1 LNIVFDLG
9 GVVLHWNPEKLI
21 ATIFEDARD
30 QRLAKSEILH
40 HPDWVALDRGTISE
54 DEAVK
59 RGAGRTGL
67 PQSKI
72 ARFMQ
77 KVPPSLVPVDD
88 SLQLIHSL
96 RQNGNKLYILSNM
109 HFASIEYL
117 EKNYTFWDLFDGK
130 VISCRIKMVKPE
142 KNIYDHL
149 LTTFKLKV
157 SETVFIDDTAI
168 NLETA
173 SQMGIT
179 PILFKDPVQCQTELK
194 KLGCL

>member
-1 LNIVFDLG
+1 MNIVFDLG
-9 GVVLHWNPEKLI
+9 GVVLHWKPEKLI
-21 ATIFEDARD
+21 ATIFEDDRD
-30 QRLAKSEILH
+30 QRLVKSEILH

-54 DEAVK
+54 EEAVK
-59 RGAGRTGL
+59 RGAERTGL

-72 ARFMQ
+72 AQFMQ
-77 KVPPSLVPVDD
+77 KVPSSLIPVDE
-88 SLQLIHSL
+88 SLNLIQLL

-109 HFASIEYL
+109 HSASIDYL
-117 EKNYTFWDLFDGK
+117 EKNYSFWDLFDGK
-130 VISCRIKMVKPE
+130 VISCRIKMIKPE
-142 KNIYDHL
+142 RNIYEYL
-149 LTTFKLKV
+149 LTTYQLKAN
-157 SETVFIDDTAI
+157 ETVFIDDTTI